1 MALTRVQTLT
11 IASGQTVSSAFTAGW
26 HAAYGVVIPS
36 SFTGTSLS
44 FQVCAD
50 TSVDAPVY
58 QALYRRDE
66 VANDGSTVLD
76 TITVTTSRSY
86 ALPDGL
92 TAWQAF
98 KIVSNGAEGADR
110 SLVVVGKAP

>member
-11 IASGQTVSSAFTAGW
+11 IDFNGTVSSAFSAGW

-36 SFTGTSLS
+36 SFTGTSIS

-50 TSVDAPVY
+50 TSVDSPVY
-58 QALYRRDE
+58 QALYE
-66 VANDGSTVLD
+66 VDDPATGTQRQVTLA
-76 TITVTTSRSY
+76 VTTSRSY
-86 ALPDGL
+86 DLPAAL
-92 TAWQAF
+92 ASWQAF
-98 KIVSNGAEGADR
+98 KIVSNGAEAAAR